1 MKIDISW
8 SKDFEQFMTYLNL
21 KYGDKMF
28 DIDGIGKQL
37 DLNDFSKNFFKAQT
51 TADASVDSNSNV
63 VARTG
68 IEYKFEMSKPLGRY
82 NSYWMLYKQLKKLF
96 GKDRACKII
105 EAQLCGDIYI
115 NDFTDVCSPLIKQC
129 GDLII
134 LN

>member
-1 MKIDISW
+1 MLNKYLTLSNLYDI
-8 SKDFEQFMTYLNL
+8 M
-21 KYGDKMF
+21 
-28 DIDGIGKQL
+28 
-37 DLNDFSKNFFKAQT
+37 
-51 TADASVDSNSNV
+51 
-63 VARTG
+63 
-68 IEYKFEMSKPLGRY
+68 
-82 NSYWMLYKQLKKLF
+82 KLF